1 MEKRSGLNME
11 RVKIARR
18 TMVLFFVVDTS
29 GSMAGDKIGS
39 VNDAIRETVPDLRDL
54 SDSNP
59 DAAIKVAAL
68 QFDTDARWLYS
79 QPVDSADFQWNDL
92 QIGGL
97 TSLGLA
103 LGKLNEKL
111 SKTQF
116 LQEAAGSFAP
126 VIILLS
132 DGGPTDDYKKGL
144 EDIKKNNWFKH
155 AIKIAIA
162 IGNGADKNVLAEF
175 TGNSEAVIEVHN
187 RSALKAIIKFVS
199 VTSSQVNSKSSG
211 VEDASKQDKVISQ
224 VKDYVDTQ
232 NIEDVGLDEFN

>member
-1 MEKRSGLNME
+1 MNTE

-29 GSMAGDKIGS
+29 GSMMGDKIGS

-54 SDSNP
+54 SSSNP

-68 QFDTDARWLYS
+68 QFDTMVRWLYP
-79 QPVDSADFQWNDL
+79 QPIDSEDFQWNDL
-92 QIGGL
+92 QATGL

-103 LGKLNEKL
+103 LDKLNEKL

-116 LQEAAGSFAP
+116 LQESAGSFAP

-132 DGGPTDDYKKGL
+132 DGAPTDDYTKGL
-144 EDIKKNNWFKH
+144 ECIKQNNWFKH

-162 IGNGADKNVLAEF
+162 IGNDANRSVLTEF

-187 RSALKAIIKFVS
+187 KSALKSIIKFVS
-199 VTSSQVNSKSSG
+199 VTSSQVNSKSSS
-211 VEDASKQDKVISQ
+211 VDDVSKQDKVISQ
-224 VKDYVDTQ
+224 INNFVDTQ
-232 NIEDVGLDEFN
+232 NIEDTDLDEFN

>member
-68 QFDTDARWLYS
+68 QFDTDARWLYP

-92 QIGGL
+92 QVGGL

-111 SKTQF
+111 SKSQF

-155 AIKIAIA
+155 AIKVAIA
-162 IGNGADKNVLAEF
+162 IGNDADKNVLAQF
-175 TGNSEAVIEVHN
+175 TGSSEAVIEVHN
-187 RSALKAIIKFVS
+187 TAALKAIIRFVS

-211 VEDASKQDKVISQ
+211 VEDASKQDKVIEQ
-224 VKDYVDTQ
+224 IQDFVDTEK
-232 NIEDVGLDEFN
+232 I